1 MENDV
6 LALKD
11 YLPLI
16 VVVAG
21 ILIFIIGG
29 LAGNALPEF
38 IRKRKLRRKLALA
51 FREEVQALLEIIEK
65 RGYIEGL
72 RSAKA
77 EIEATGKFQAYHFRV
92 RKKYFSVYEANV
104 SQIEILKSP
113 LSELI
118 TRFYSQANCIIED
131 MDRFE
136 NLNSASFDPMDAI
149 AAYDEVLN
157 IFEDTV
163 ATGNRIIREVSMRFS
178 GILAWRFFKKRL
190 NEVSK

>member
-1 MENDV
+1 MNNDV
-6 LALKD
+6 LAL
-11 YLPLI
+11 I
-16 VVVAG
+16 GVVAG
-21 ILIFIIGG
+21 SLLLIAGA
-29 LAGNALPEF
+29 LAGNTLPEF

-51 FREEVQALLEIIEK
+51 FRDEVQALLEIIEK

-77 EIEATGKFQAYHFRV
+77 ETEATGKYQAYHFRV

-104 SQIEILKSP
+104 GQIEILKPP

-136 NLNSASFDPMDAI
+136 HLDSASFDPMDAI

-178 GILAWRFFKKRL
+178 GILAWHFFKKRL
-190 NEVSK
+190 SGVSK